1 MSNLGQSGEDYLE
14 TILVL
19 GNCNGEVR
27 SVDIAREMNVTK
39 PSVCRAVG
47 LLKNGGFI
55 RVDDNGYITF
65 TDDGRKAAESVYER
79 HTVLT
84 DWLIGIGVDEKTA
97 AEDACRLE
105 HNISAAPS
113 PLTSS
118 RSISESIIRRYDI
131 KTIGENEALSGKPSA
146 QAHEFLQ

>member
-1 MSNLGQSGEDYLE
+1 
-14 TILVL
+14 
-19 GNCNGEVR
+19 
-27 SVDIAREMNVTK
+27 MNVTK

-105 HNISAAPS
+105 HNISAQS
-113 PLTSS
+113 FDKLK
-118 RSISESIIRRYDI
+118 EHIRMYHNTNR
-131 KTIGENEALSGKPSA
+131 
-146 QAHEFLQ
+146 Q

>member
-47 LLKNGGFI
+47 LLKTEDLS
-55 RVDDNGYITF
+55 VLMT
-65 TDDGRKAAESVYER
+65 TDTSPLPMTGEKRRKAFM
-79 HTVLT
+79 
-84 DWLIGIGVDEKTA
+84 
-97 AEDACRLE
+97 
-105 HNISAAPS
+105 SAIRC
-113 PLTSS
+113 LQTGSS
-118 RSISESIIRRYDI
+118 
-131 KTIGENEALSGKPSA
+131 A
-146 QAHEFLQ
+146 

>member
-65 TDDGRKAAESVYER
+65 TEDGRKAAESVYER

-84 DWLIGIGVDEKTA
+84 DWLIGIGVDEKQLRRTPA
-97 AEDACRLE
+97 AL
-105 HNISAAPS
+105 NIISAPS

-146 QAHEFLQ
+146 QAHESLQ

>member
-1 MSNLGQSGEDYLE
+1 MIRHHIRAVLLYWRGDGYMSNLGQSGEDYLE

-105 HNISAAPS
+105 HNISAQS
-113 PLTSS
+113 FDKLKKH
-118 RSISESIIRRYDI
+118 IRKYHN
-131 KTIGENEALSGKPSA
+131 TNH
-146 QAHEFLQ
+146 Q

>member
-19 GNCNGEVR
+19 GNRNGEVR

-84 DWLIGIGVDEKTA
+84 DWLIGIGVDEKQLRRTPA
-97 AEDACRLE
+97 AL
-105 HNISAAPS
+105 NIISAPS

-118 RSISESIIRRYDI
+118 KSISESIIRHYDI
-131 KTIGENEALSGKPSA
+131 KTIRANEALSDKPSA

>member
-84 DWLIGIGVDEKTA
+84 DWLIGIGISLLHCPILRLRTRFLSVWGQDMRSGLCSP
-97 AEDACRLE
+97 AEVRIL
-105 HNISAAPS
+105 
-113 PLTSS
+113 
-118 RSISESIIRRYDI
+118 
-131 KTIGENEALSGKPSA
+131 
-146 QAHEFLQ
+146 

>member
-84 DWLIGIGVDEKTA
+84 DWLTGLGVDPIVA
-97 AEDACRLE
+97 AEDACRIE
-105 HNISAAPS
+105 HVISA
-113 PLTSS
+113 
-118 RSISESIIRRYDI
+118 ESFEAIRRQRD
-131 KTIGENEALSGKPSA
+131 GGR
-146 QAHEFLQ
+146 

>member
-19 GNCNGEVR
+19 GKCNGEVR

-65 TDDGRKAAESVYER
+65 TDD
-79 HTVLT
+79 
-84 DWLIGIGVDEKTA
+84 EKTA

-105 HNISAAPS
+105 HNISAQS
-113 PLTSS
+113 FDKLK
-118 RSISESIIRRYDI
+118 EHIRKYH
-131 KTIGENEALSGKPSA
+131 KAL
-146 QAHEFLQ
+146 

>member
-105 HNISAAPS
+105 HNISAQ

-131 KTIGENEALSGKPSA
+131 KTIGEDEALSGKPSA

>member
-84 DWLIGIGVDEKTA
+84 DWRRTPA
-97 AEDACRLE
+97 AL
-105 HNISAAPS
+105 NIISAPS

-146 QAHEFLQ
+146 QAHESLQ